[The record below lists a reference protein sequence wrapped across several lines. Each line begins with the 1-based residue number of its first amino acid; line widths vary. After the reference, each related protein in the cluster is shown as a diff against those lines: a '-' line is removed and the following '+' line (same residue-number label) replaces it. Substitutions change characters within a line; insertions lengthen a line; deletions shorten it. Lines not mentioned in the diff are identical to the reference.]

1 MDKDSPMISLAEAF
15 ETMDRTLGART
26 LGGIHV
32 PVEDAVGRTL
42 RADQRS
48 RLDLPPFNKSAMD
61 GYAVLAGDDRP
72 EYRVLEVV
80 PAGQLPTARLE
91 PGTAVKVMT
100 GAAVPQGAGRVIMIE
115 KTEAHG
121 DVVRITRPPGKP
133 NICIE
138 GEDIR
143 RGQRV
148 LPAGT
153 TLGPLDVANL
163 VSCGITE
170 VEVARAV
177 RLAILCTG
185 DEIVDSPRDISPGK
199 IMNSNGPLL
208 RALALRDAMEVVVC
222 RQVGDDRGET
232 AAAMRSALAEADV
245 IAVSGGVSMGDF
257 DFVLDALRDAGLD
270 VHFCRVAVKPGK
282 PTTFAG
288 RPGKAAIG
296 LPGNPV
302 SVFLGYH
309 LWVLRAAAL
318 MSGSSGGLREFRLPI
333 GFDFRRRETD
343 RCAYVACRLG
353 PTGGIERIE
362 SHGSAH
368 LLSLSKAD
376 GFFRVPEGV
385 AELSAGEEVTFAA
398 IPGGRT

>member
-15 ETMDRTLGART
+15 ETMDRTLAGRT
-26 LGGIHV
+26 LPGIHV
-32 PVEDAVGRTL
+32 PVGQAVGRTL
-42 RADQRS
+42 RADQIS

-61 GYAVLAGDDRP
+61 GYAVLAGDDRR

-100 GAAVPQGAGRVIMIE
+100 GAAVPEGAGRVIMIE

-121 DVVRITRPPGKP
+121 DVVRITTPPGKP

-143 RGQRV
+143 RGETI

-185 DEIVDSPRDISPGK
+185 DEIVDSPQDLSPGK

-208 RALALRDAMEVVVC
+208 RTLAQRDAMEVVVC
-222 RQVGDDRGET
+222 RQVGDDP
-232 AAAMRSALAEADV
+232 AATSSALRSALAEADV

-257 DFVLDALRDAGLD
+257 DFVVEALGDAGLE

-282 PTTFAG
+282 PTTFAA

-309 LWVLRAAAL
+309 LWVRRAAAS
-318 MSGSSGGLREFRLPI
+318 MSGAPGGLREFRLPI
-333 GFDFRRRETD
+333 GFDFRRRKTD
-343 RCAYVACRLG
+343 RCEYVACRIG
-353 PTGGIERIE
+353 PTGTVDRIE

-368 LLSLSKAD
+368 LLALSKAD
-376 GFFRVPEGV
+376 GFVLVPEGV
-385 AELSAGEEVTFAA
+385 AELPAGEEVTFAA
-398 IPGGRT
+398 IPGGRA